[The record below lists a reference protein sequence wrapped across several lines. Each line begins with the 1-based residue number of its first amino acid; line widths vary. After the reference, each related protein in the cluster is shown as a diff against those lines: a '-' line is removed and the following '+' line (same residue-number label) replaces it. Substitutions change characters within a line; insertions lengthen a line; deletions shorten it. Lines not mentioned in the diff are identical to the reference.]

1 MDKKVE
7 VVKMHDAPKDIGD
20 FDMVL
25 ENAKGKKKRIFF
37 DNPEIPEVN
46 AILMELECFADAI
59 TNNAP
64 VIVPLNQGKNALEI
78 ALQITALVEKS
89 SS

>member
-1 MDKKVE
+1 
-7 VVKMHDAPKDIGD
+7 MHDAPKDVGD

-25 ENAKGKKKRIFF
+25 ENAQGKKKRIFF
-37 DNPEIPEVN
+37 DNPEVPEVN

-59 TNNAP
+59 TNNTP
-64 VIVPLNQGKNALEI
+64 VIVPLTQGKSALDI

-89 SS
+89 SA